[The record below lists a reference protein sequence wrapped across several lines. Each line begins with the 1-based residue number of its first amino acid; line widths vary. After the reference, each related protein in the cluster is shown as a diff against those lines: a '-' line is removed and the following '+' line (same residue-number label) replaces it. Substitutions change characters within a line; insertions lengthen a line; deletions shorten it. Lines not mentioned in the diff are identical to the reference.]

1 MVDSKLGGYS
11 HTPGLPN
18 IGFYPGTQKGSRPS
32 GWCPQE
38 HTLTDRGPE
47 PDNDLFGPHLDL
59 MEKRICVVGGGRCG
73 VNHINTLADLGC
85 LGGVVDLNPET
96 LRNYRQRFPQLQT
109 FESLAGAFDAEFD
122 GFVVATP
129 AETHFDLAQQIIE
142 LGKPLLVEKPL
153 ALTLAEAT
161 WLKESAQEKGVNL
174 MVGHLLLFHPAI
186 RKLKQLIQQGEI
198 GRLQY
203 LYSNRLNLGTVR
215 THENIL
221 WSFAPHDLSMFQDI
235 IGTMPIEVVARGGEF
250 LQPGV
255 HDITM
260 TILKYPDNIVAH
272 VFVSWLHPFKEH
284 RIVAIGSKGMLVFE
298 DSSAEKELTFYEKGI
313 DWVRGEP
320 VRHEGTSKPIP
331 YTLAPPLT
339 EELKYFI
346 GQIGR
351 GSVEIANAQHAIEV
365 LEILE
370 RATETLLPN
379 QTPPDR
385 KEVDESAETPQF
397 FAHSSSIVDEG
408 VEIGEGT
415 SIWHF
420 SRIQDGAQI
429 GQGCSIGQNVYVGS
443 GVQIGNRVK
452 IQNNVSVYTGL
463 ILEDHVFCGPS
474 MVFTNILDPRSKYPQ
489 KGSEF
494 YTETLVREGASIGAN
509 TTILCGHTIGRHSF
523 VGAGAVVTQDVPD
536 YALMMGVPA
545 RRVGWICECGERLA
559 EFSAETTCSR
569 CERSYQASDGTIAC
583 KEVDVPQGH

>member
-1 MVDSKLGGYS
+1 MDK
-11 HTPGLPN
+11 
-18 IGFYPGTQKGSRPS
+18 K
-32 GWCPQE
+32 
-38 HTLTDRGPE
+38 
-47 PDNDLFGPHLDL
+47 
-59 MEKRICVVGGGRCG
+59 ICVVGGGRWG
-73 VNHINTLADLGC
+73 INHINTLDKLGC
-85 LGGVVDLNPET
+85 LAGVVDLDSVSLQNHQE
-96 LRNYRQRFPQLQT
+96 RFPQIRT
-109 FESLAGAFDAEFD
+109 FESLTAALDAQFD

-129 AETHFDLAQQIIE
+129 AETHFNLAQQIIGR
-142 LGKPLLVEKPL
+142 GKPLLVEKPL

-161 WLKESAQEKGVNL
+161 QPKESAEENGVNL

-186 RKLKQLIQQGEI
+186 QKLKQLIQHGEI

-215 THENIL
+215 TQENIL
-221 WSFAPHDLSMFQDI
+221 WSFAPHDLSMFQSI
-235 IGTMPIEVVARGGEF
+235 IGTMPLEVIARGGEF

-320 VRHEGTSKPIP
+320 VSRDGASRSIP
-331 YTLAPPLT
+331 YTPAPPLT

-346 GQIGR
+346 ERIGR
-351 GSVEIANAQHAIEV
+351 GSVEIANAEHAIEV

-379 QTPPDR
+379 PTSPDR
-385 KEVDESAETPQF
+385 KEVDESAGTPQF
-397 FAHSSSIVDEG
+397 FVHPSSIVDEG

-420 SRIQDGAQI
+420 SHVQDGAQI

-443 GVQIGNRVK
+443 GARIGNWVK
-452 IQNNVSVYTGL
+452 IQNNVSVYSGVV
-463 ILEDHVFCGPS
+463 LEDYVFCGPS
-474 MVFTNILDPRSKYPQ
+474 MVFTNVLDPRSKYPQ

-494 YTETLVREGASIGAN
+494 YTMTRVKEGASIGAN
-509 TTILCGHTIGRHSF
+509 ATIVCGHIIGQHAF
-523 VGAGAVVTQDVPD
+523 VGAGAVVTEDVPD
-536 YALMMGVPA
+536 YALMVGVPA

-559 EFSAETTCSR
+559 DFTSETTCSR
-569 CERSYQASDGTIAC
+569 CERGYRASDGAIVREET
-583 KEVDVPQGH
+583 EVTPGLT